1 MNEIKITLP
10 KLGESITSATVVQWF
25 KKEGDLVALDEP
37 LLEVSTDK
45 VNSEIPSP
53 ISGTLKKIIADPEAV
68 IEVGEP
74 LAILSTAEHVSMP
87 KEASIA
93 PCPAAPGSGGESFYS
108 PAVLR
113 LARSSGIDINDLAKI
128 KATGFGGRLTKKD
141 LEAYIEGGPKDEEPE
156 DKRVKMTGMR
166 KAIADNMVRSFQ
178 ETPHASLVIDVDVTN
193 IKKRIKK
200 EKDVFFKKHGFKLTI
215 TSFIAHAIG
224 RAVKEFPLINSS
236 LEKDTIVLKKSVNL
250 GIAVSIDEGLIVPV
264 IHNCH
269 NLSLE
274 QIAGRV
280 AELSEKARNNKL
292 APDDV
297 QNSTL
302 TMSNFGMSGI
312 EIGIPIIPH
321 GETSII
327 GIGAIHKKV
336 VPLADDSIGI
346 RDRMFLSITFDH
358 RVLDGMYGCGYL
370 KAIKDHL
377 EGDTP

>member
-1 MNEIKITLP
+1 MEEIKITLP
-10 KLGESITSATVVQWF
+10 KLGESITSANVVQWF
-25 KKEGDLVALDEP
+25 KKEGDIVALDEP

-45 VNSEIPSP
+45 VNSEIPAP
-53 ISGTLKKIIADPEAV
+53 ISGTLKKIIAPPESDV
-68 IEVGEP
+68 EVGAP
-74 LAILSTAEHVSMP
+74 LAILSTSEH
-87 KEASIA
+87 IA
-93 PCPAAPGSGGESFYS
+93 GATTPTAPEETSTPHPGGESFYS

-113 LARSSGIDINDLAKI
+113 LARNAGIDIKNLAKI

-141 LEAYIEGGPKDEEPE
+141 LEAYIEGAPEEEEPE
-156 DKRVKMTGMR
+156 DKHVKMTGMR
-166 KAIADNMVRSFQ
+166 KAIAANMVRSFQ

-193 IKKRIKK
+193 ILNRIKK
-200 EKDVFFKKHGFKLTI
+200 DKEAFFKKHGFKLTI
-215 TSFIAHAIG
+215 TSFIAQAIG

-236 LEKDTIVLKKSVNL
+236 LKDDTIVLKKSVNL
-250 GIAVSIDEGLIVPV
+250 GIAVSIEEGLIVPV

-269 NLSLE
+269 ALSLE

-280 AELSEKARNNKL
+280 AELSERARKNKL
-292 APDDV
+292 SPDDV

-336 VPLADDSIGI
+336 VPLEDNSIAI
-346 RDRMFLSITFDH
+346 RSRMFLSLTFDH

-377 EGDTP
+377 EHDA